1 MKSGYI
7 ILIVI
12 VIVAFFVVR
21 YYNKQQKLKQAA
33 ANLNSGIVVKDS
45 GNIVSNF
52 IESVIPTKPPSTT
65 SITIKPSTG
74 YELGDKIYAKTII
87 NGYNTSDVKTS
98 GIKDTFTKDELIGT
112 FVAYDNSNPLKMI
125 KVYGEEWYAISRVFY
140 VRADQIYS
148 K

>member
-1 MKSGYI
+1 MKKGYI

-12 VIVAFFVVR
+12 IIVAFFVVR

-65 SITIKPSTG
+65 PIVVKPPAS
-74 YELGDKIYAKTII
+74 YALGDKIYAKANI
-87 NGYNTSDVKTS
+87 NGYDTSNVQTS
-98 GIKDTFTKDELIGT
+98 GVKDVFIKDELIGT

-140 VRADQIYS
+140 VRADEVYS